1 MQGKT
6 GLFCFKS
13 LLGANAPHC
22 GTDSLPL
29 DGDTALGTL
38 MMMWSLNPGNAGMTD
53 HATWSLDAASL
64 AEHSQ
69 VIGFPSGDIGSD

>member
-1 MQGKT
+1 MHDRKGS
-6 GLFCFKS
+6 FCCKS
-13 LLGANAPHC
+13 LLGANAPSY

-38 MMMWSLNPGNAGMTD
+38 MMWSLHPGNAGMTD

-69 VIGFPSGDIGSD
+69 VIGSSSGDMGSD